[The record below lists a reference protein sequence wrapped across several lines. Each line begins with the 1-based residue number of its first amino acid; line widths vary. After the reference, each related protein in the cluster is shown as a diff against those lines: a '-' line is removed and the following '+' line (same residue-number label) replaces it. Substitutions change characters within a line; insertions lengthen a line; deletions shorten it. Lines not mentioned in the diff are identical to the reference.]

1 MYSSFFSTI
10 DFVFV
15 LWCKQM
21 ENNKQYLLKYMLHRD
36 YKLFIMNY
44 TNVFVQKFT
53 WTNTSWAQAQAELGC
68 GFRRLHVPPF
78 QISDIL
84 TSSKWRWSQV
94 RRDNI
99 SSMILMILRHYWLWS
114 SWAWQWSL
122 HTSTSSRHFYHTQHN
137 IVIFSCL
144 NKFLE
149 VIENV
154 QISTSTSP
162 STIWKV
168 SEIIHSSEL
177 KNKDRLIEKNLLT
190 SKIVDWWHV
199 LICGLIRSSLW
210 NMLLALST

>member
-10 DFVFV
+10 HFIFV

-78 QISDIL
+78 QISDIP

-99 SSMILMILRHYWLWS
+99 SSMILMVLRHYWLWS

-144 NKFLE
+144 NKL
-149 VIENV
+149 VTTNY
-154 QISTSTSP
+154 
-162 STIWKV
+162 IWF
-168 SEIIHSSEL
+168 SWNYRECTNFYFYFTFYNMESIRNHSFF
-177 KNKDRLIEKNLLT
+177 RVEKQ
-190 SKIVDWWHV
+190 
-199 LICGLIRSSLW
+199 R
-210 NMLLALST
+210 